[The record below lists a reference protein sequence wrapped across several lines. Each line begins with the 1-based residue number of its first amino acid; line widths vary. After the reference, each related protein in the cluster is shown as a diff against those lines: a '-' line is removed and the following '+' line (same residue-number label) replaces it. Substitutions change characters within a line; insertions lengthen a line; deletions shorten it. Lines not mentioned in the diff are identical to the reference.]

1 MTRATQNP
9 AEAGHGKESPQH
21 EQRVHP
27 RLRCKGIAELRVLPV
42 GGVAVGALFD
52 LSKKGCCIL
61 SDVPIPAFEHSNVE
75 VHLKI
80 KGMSL
85 RVAGVVRHVHGQTRA
100 GIEFLEV
107 SARKAEQIEELMAE
121 LVEMDRSAAWEQY
134 LTDKAQEVD

>member
-1 MTRATQNP
+1 MTRASQGATKS
-9 AEAGHGKESPQH
+9 GHESECTQH

-52 LSKKGCCIL
+52 LSKNGCCIL
-61 SDVPIPAFEHSNVE
+61 SDIPIPAFEHSNVE
-75 VHLKI
+75 VHLKV

-107 SARKAEQIEELMAE
+107 SARKAEQIEELMGE
-121 LVEMDRSAAWEQY
+121 LVEMDRTAAWEQY
-134 LTDKAQEVD
+134 LTDKAEEAE